1 MDNIRENNCTSAP
14 NDKNVDKK
22 IKKIL
27 EFLPGGDCGG
37 FGGCDCESCQ
47 ACAFAIVQGA
57 SVALCP
63 ACSEKEVSDIAEV
76 MGVEPVAAVDKIAFI
91 RCAGEAAG
99 KKRLKGCSSCE
110 EAIKK
115 GFLKGECKNGCV
127 GIGSCIERCNFGA
140 MSLEDGVVIINKE
153 KCNGCRAC
161 IGVCPQELISM
172 VPREATN
179 FIPCA
184 SKADEDTTRKI
195 CGNGCIGCG
204 DCEEACPQNAIA
216 IIDNCAVIDYD
227 KCVGCVA
234 CTVKCRKKII
244 VDELHDL
251 RKLKDKV
258 AFVQCRGGK
267 KANAKFKALGVES
280 CADASKIRSQG
291 MDICQIG
298 CVGLGECTKVC
309 RYDAIRVIDGTAKV
323 DPDKCVGCLDCV
335 SVCPNDLIIEVP
347 YAGSKLV
354 ACKSTYDCD
363 EKLRVCGEGCIGCG
377 DCASNCPNG
386 AITIKELHAV
396 IDSNLCE
403 NCSVCSYMCSRTALV
418 EMVVPEANY
427 LQRKALGI

>member
-14 NDKNVDKK
+14 NKKNIDEITKE
-22 IKKIL
+22 ITEI
-27 EFLPGGDCGG
+27 LPGGDCGG
-37 FGGCDCESCQ
+37 YGGCNCGSCY
-47 ACAFAIVQGA
+47 ACAMAITEGA

-63 ACSEKEVSDIAEV
+63 ACSMDDVFAIAQV
-76 MGVEPVAAVDKIAFI
+76 MNAEPVPVVDEIAFI

-99 KKRLKGCSSCE
+99 KKRLTSSTSCD
-110 EAIKK
+110 EAVKK
-115 GFLKGECKNGCV
+115 GFLKDECKYGCI
-127 GIGSCIERCNFGA
+127 GIGSCIERCKFDA
-140 MSLEDGVVIINKE
+140 MSLVDGVVKIDKE

-161 IGVCPQELISM
+161 IGMCPQELIIM
-172 VPREATN
+172 VPRDATN

-184 SKADEDTTRKI
+184 SKADEQTTRKI
-195 CGNGCIGCG
+195 CGSGCIGCG
-204 DCEEACPQNAIA
+204 DCEEACPENAIT

-251 RKLKDKV
+251 TKLKDKV
-258 AFVQCRGGK
+258 AFVRCRGGK
-267 KANAKFKALGVES
+267 KANAKFKALGVET
-280 CADASKIRSQG
+280 CADASKIRSEA

-298 CVGLGECTKVC
+298 CVGLGACTKVC
-309 RYDAIRVIDGTAKV
+309 RYDAIAVVDGTAHV

-335 SVCPNDLIIEVP
+335 AACPNELIVEVP
-347 YAGSKLV
+347 YVGSKLV
-354 ACKSTYDCD
+354 ACASTYNCD

-386 AITIKELHAV
+386 AITIKDLHAV
-396 IDSNLCE
+396 VDNNLCE
-403 NCSVCSYMCSRTALV
+403 NCSICSYMCSRTALV